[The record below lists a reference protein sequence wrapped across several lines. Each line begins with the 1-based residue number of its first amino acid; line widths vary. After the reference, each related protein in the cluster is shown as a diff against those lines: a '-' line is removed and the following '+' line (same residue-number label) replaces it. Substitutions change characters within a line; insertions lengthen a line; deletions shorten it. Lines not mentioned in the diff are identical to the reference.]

1 MASWRRQDGGK
12 KQQKIQS
19 PQSCSSY
26 PETGGL
32 GVDCLC
38 NGDLSTTTLGWPVA
52 IYNRLPMTAFLL
64 APLLLIAYGA
74 LCLLAPEKHLAFNAW
89 LNRRSRMKWHEHR
102 AYTAPGLRMERRWS
116 QLTPANLRRIRVT
129 GIAFAC
135 MGLWIIWEYWRV
147 HR

>member
-1 MASWRRQDGGK
+1 MVAFCTADVFPLATPRFSSITMSQVIQPTASQD
-12 KQQKIQS
+12 
-19 PQSCSSY
+19 Y
-26 PETGGL
+26 
-32 GVDCLC
+32 LC
-38 NGDLSTTTLGWPVA
+38 NGDLSTTTLGWPVS

-89 LNRRSRMKWHEHR
+89 LNRRSRMKWHKHR
-102 AYTAPGLRMERRWS
+102 AYTTPGLRMERRWS